1 MIILIT
7 GGSSGL
13 GESITRKFA
22 GNSTYQVYFTY
33 YKSEANAQK
42 ITSDFNN
49 AFAVKCNFNDEAD
62 VNNLKEQMTALQPD
76 VLINN
81 AFSGAFI
88 KSYFHKTPSSEFV
101 DEFKSNI
108 VPSIILTQ
116 EAINVFRRK
125 KKGKIITILTSAL
138 LNVPVTGA
146 SVYLANKAYLKQLS
160 KVWAS
165 ENSKYNITSN
175 TVSPAFMLTGFTKD
189 TDERVVDQITQ
200 GHPLK
205 KILTTEEVADTVFFL
220 ASASDHMNGT
230 DIVLNAATSIA

>member
-22 GNSTYQVYFTY
+22 GNSAYQVYFTY
-33 YKSEANAQK
+33 YRSEANAQT
-42 ITSDFNN
+42 IASDFNN
-49 AFAVKCNFNDEAD
+49 AFAIKCNFHDEAD
-62 VNNLKEQMTALQPD
+62 VLKLKEQITALQPD

-81 AFSGAFI
+81 AFSGPFI
-88 KSYFHKTPSSEFV
+88 KSYFHKTPSSDFIN
-101 DEFKSNI
+101 EFKSNI

-116 EAINVFRRK
+116 EAINCFRRK

-160 KVWAS
+160 KVWAT
-165 ENSKYNITSN
+165 ENSRYNITSN

-189 TDERVVDQITQ
+189 TDERVVDQIKE

-205 KILTTEEVADTVFFL
+205 KILTTDEVADTVFFL
-220 ASASDHMNGT
+220 AGASDQINGI
-230 DIVLNAATSIA
+230 DIVINAATSIA